1 MQESKSLIESEEECL
16 MAMRISVAAVL
27 VLQSYVRAVLVRRHE
42 EGWVPPYLRKGWVPP
57 TPAEF
62 DERLAALGARFPAV
76 IVSLPTSAL
85 LPTSPHSP
93 SQPPTHDHHK
103 LDPPL
108 LPRFATP
115 RPSPGARFP
124 TVPEAAI
131 EDALHACVGHAGYAV
146 AELEDALDAFTR
158 NQAV

>member
-1 MQESKSLIESEEECL
+1 

-42 EGWVPPYLRKGWVPP
+42 EGSVPPYLRKGWVPP

-76 IVSLPTSAL
+76 ILSLPTSTL
-85 LPTSPHSP
+85 LPTSPPPHFCLPAHIHLHSH
-93 SQPPTHDHHK
+93 PPTTPHTRPT
-103 LDPPL
+103 L
-108 LPRFATP
+108 ATQIRHP

-146 AELEDALDAFTR
+146 AELEKALDAFTR
-158 NQAV
+158 NRAV